1 MTQHYVVDSSDRR
14 ITDDDLACWLLF
26 YLEAHGVEVVLNED
40 RSLCVDLNPVL
51 GLDEGTAS
59 RWGPVVALLIPAFRE
74 ILLARRAAALA
85 STKAR

>member
-26 YLEAHGVEVVLNED
+26 YLEAHGVEVALRED
-40 RSLCVDLNPVL
+40 HSVCVDLNPL
-51 GLDEGTAS
+51 RGLDAATAS
-59 RWGPVVALLIPAFRE
+59 RWAPVITILIPAFRE
-74 ILLARRAAALA
+74 ILIARALA